1 MVQIHGLSSGQF
13 VRLVYRR
20 AVKDESRV
28 LRPWLD
34 AFLMMS
40 SAGDVGPAGDLSAR

>member
-1 MVQIHGLSSGQF
+1 MIMVQIHGLSSRQF

-20 AVKDESRV
+20 GVKEESRV
-28 LRPWLD
+28 LRLWPD

-40 SAGDVGPAGDLSAR
+40 SAGDCRVRR